1 MDMEMAKIFTNV
13 PKSAFQLYI
22 KLYCNRR
29 AQDGIPK
36 SIAMTEAI
44 QTWVSLKETEK
55 YQFLNKYNECKER
68 NIKKIG
74 ECIKQAEV
82 FVKKR
87 HQKRSPDITNNESSV
102 SNILETSNIEEI
114 HLKSAETPKEVQIGD
129 VEEDNNLQLESIMH
143 DEIEEL
149 LTKTNEENQEF
160 LEESSLMPN
169 PEPMPPTIKSGREL
183 FAIIK
188 TTNENGEVTWDT
200 LSNKERSYYSRA
212 ILTLKNDYIH
222 KYKLFLESLGPR
234 ELFDYY
240 NKTFC

>member
-143 DEIEEL
+143 DE
-149 LTKTNEENQEF
+149 
-160 LEESSLMPN
+160 
-169 PEPMPPTIKSGREL
+169 SGREL